1 MALSGHELLRCT
13 CPLLTQSRQQT
24 PLSRHWFDSVRW
36 PVAHN
41 KRARTG
47 AAMRRREFISLLG
60 SAVAAWPLGA
70 YAQEPKKVWRIGML
84 ETVAAPLKTA
94 DYDAFLAG
102 LEALGYAEA
111 RDFKIDYRSADGNP
125 DRFPKLAQDLVGQK
139 VDLITTRG
147 TPAAFAAKNATKTIP
162 VVMVA
167 IGEPLLVVASLAR
180 PGGNITGLS
189 AFVNDL
195 MGKRTELLRD
205 MIPGLSWI
213 GALLNMSN
221 GSQPPQWTEI
231 QKTARAN
238 SIETQLFDVRSIAD
252 LVSALDDAGKH
263 KAGAIIV
270 GIDTLTQS
278 NQRLIIELAAKHRV
292 PAIYPSREFVD
303 SGGLISFGVNY
314 PDLYRRAATFVDKIF
329 KGARPSDLP
338 VEQPTKFELVAN
350 LKSAKA
356 IGLAVP
362 PMLLA
367 RADEVIE

>member
-1 MALSGHELLRCT
+1 
-13 CPLLTQSRQQT
+13 
-24 PLSRHWFDSVRW
+24 
-36 PVAHN
+36 
-41 KRARTG
+41 
-47 AAMRRREFISLLG
+47 MRRRDFITFLIG
-60 SAVAAWPLGA
+60 AAATWPLRVQ
-70 YAQEPKKVWRIGML
+70 AQQPNKVWRIGML
-84 ETVAAPLKTA
+84 ETVAAPLKAA
-94 DYDAFLAG
+94 DFDAFSSG
-102 LEALGYAEA
+102 LEALGYLEG
-111 RDFKIDYRSADGNP
+111 RDFKIDYRSVDGHP
-125 DRFPKLAQDLVGQK
+125 DRFPKLAQDLVSQN

-205 MIPGLSWI
+205 MLPGLSWI
-213 GALLNMSN
+213 GAILNMSN

-231 QKTARAN
+231 QKTTRAN
-238 SIETQLFDVRSIAD
+238 GIESQLFDVRSAAD
-252 LVSALDDAGKH
+252 LVGAIDDAGKH
-263 KAGAIIV
+263 KTGAIIV

-278 NQRLIIELAAKHRV
+278 NHELIIELAAKHRV

-303 SGGLISFGVNY
+303 AGGLISFGVNY

-329 KGARPSDLP
+329 KGARPNDLP
-338 VEQPTKFELVAN
+338 VEQPTKFELIVN

-356 IGLAVP
+356 IGLTVP

-367 RADEVIE
+367 RVDEVIE